1 MSEQVRY
8 ERPDDN
14 PNFGRI
20 HDPVSDAVRRH
31 AAAQAQRNDALV
43 LHVFGSVESARREV
57 QHSPISWCYEA
68 DRPRA
73 DPTLRMTMTCLRC
86 HRDYV
91 GQPITTADEL
101 AEAKETYA
109 SGFCMM
115 CTTWREQNG
124 VRL

>member
-1 MSEQVRY
+1 MSEQVKY
-8 ERPDDN
+8 GHPDDN

-20 HDPVSDAVRRH
+20 NEQISDVVRRRL
-31 AAAQAQRNDALV
+31 AEQMQRSEVLALR
-43 LHVFGSVESARREV
+43 VFGDFANAKREAL
-57 QHSPISWCYEA
+57 HSPLNWCYEQGEPG
-68 DRPRA
+68 R
-73 DPTLRMTMTCLRC
+73 DPTLRMTMICLRC

-109 SGFCMM
+109 SGFCMT
-115 CTTWREQNG
+115 CTKWREQTG